1 MSEQVEALII
11 RPRLVALGDSFSCGV
26 GVGVV
31 VAPERTW
38 VGLLGAALGMHID
51 LLASPGLASAE
62 VAHAQLSRALDRP
75 GTVATVFVGLNDVVR
90 SAFDPDATHAHIATI
105 VGELGACH
113 DVVLV
118 VLLHDAMAR
127 LPLPRVMR
135 RRYGA
140 RIDAVNAA
148 LAAAIATCA
157 NAVPLDLAAVPALRA
172 RCAWAVDR
180 IHLSEYGHHAVATAG
195 LRALRMREA
204 AVPTVS
210 TVPTVLLVPTAVIAP
225 MPIPD
230 TAAGKLAELR
240 WFVTHGAPWLA
251 SRLPKVVLGR
261 VDDGTGVDQ
270 LRRVGEGAGT
280 SAVEVPAVEVGTVE
294 VRAVEPGRGSATAGR
309 EQLVHR

>member
-1 MSEQVEALII
+1 VSEQVEALID
-11 RPRLVALGDSFSCGV
+11 RHRLVVLGDSFSCGV

-62 VAHAQLSRALDRP
+62 VAHAQLPCALDRP
-75 GTVATVFVGLNDVVR
+75 GTIATVFVGLNDVVR

-127 LPLPRVMR
+127 LPLPRAIR

-140 RIDAVNAA
+140 RLDAVNAA
-148 LAAAIATCA
+148 LAAASANCA

-204 AVPTVS
+204 AVSIVS
-210 TVPTVLLVPTAVIAP
+210 AVPTVPTVLTVPTATVAP

-230 TAAGKLAELR
+230 AAAGKLAELR

-251 SRLPKVVLGR
+251 SRLPKVVVGR

-270 LRRVGEGAGT
+270 LRRVGEGAGM
-280 SAVEVPAVEVGTVE
+280 SAVELPAVQ
-294 VRAVEPGRGSATAGR
+294 VRAVEPGRGSAMAGR